1 MKRLLVLVPFLFA
14 ACAADTDQED
24 VGFEQQEGVSL
35 NGVSLNGVSLN
46 GVSLNG
52 VSLNGV
58 SLNGVSLNGVSLNG
72 VSLNGTVLGGSVNG
86 GSFKSGSQ
94 LVGSSWT
101 GVLSNGT
108 TLAMKMNSVTTGNG
122 ANTDVYMYGISY
134 LSSGVWT
141 LMCGKD
147 ANSVP
152 ILAIPVKGTFNYAS
166 GVVGGGSFTND
177 ATKFTFGCR
186 GTAIAKCVEMGYKPW
201 KAAAT
206 ATGNLTNHHVAC
218 TRLLRADYCGDGT
231 PYTVNGT
238 QVNIYDSLGIQ
249 ADTMGWAFEGE
260 WTPTGARCVS
270 PGTPTRV
277 QRTLQKSPACLSA
290 KLSYTCGQL
299 SDFSAGALIMS
310 ETL

>member
-14 ACAADTDQED
+14 ACAADPDQEE
-24 VGFEQQEGVSL
+24 VGFVQQE
-35 NGVSLNGVSLN
+35 GVSLNGVSLN

-72 VSLNGTVLGGSVNG
+72 VSLNGTVLGGTSG
-86 GSFKSGSQ
+86 GTFKSGSQ
-94 LVGSSWT
+94 LVGSTWS

-108 TLAMKMNSVTTGNG
+108 TLSMRMNSATTGTG

-141 LMCGKD
+141 LLCGKD

-152 ILAIPVKGTFNYAS
+152 ILAIPVKGTFNYAT
-166 GVVGGGSFTND
+166 GVTGGGSFTND

-201 KAAAT
+201 KSAAT

-238 QVNIYDSLGIQ
+238 QVNIYDSLGIE
-249 ADTMGWAFEGE
+249 ADTMGWAFEAE
-260 WTPTGARCVS
+260 WTPTGARCVA

-277 QRTLQKSPACLSA
+277 QNVLQKSPPCLSA
-290 KLSYTCGQL
+290 KIAQTCGQL
-299 SDFSAGALIMS
+299 SDFNAGALIMS
-310 ETL
+310 EIL

>member
-1 MKRLLVLVPFLFA
+1 VLVPFLFA
-14 ACAADTDQED
+14 ACAADPDQEE
-24 VGFEQQEGVSL
+24 VGFVQQEGVSL

-72 VSLNGTVLGGSVNG
+72 VSLNGSVLGGTMG
-86 GSFKSGSQ
+86 GGGFKSGSQ

-108 TLAMKMNSVTTGNG
+108 TLSMRMDSVTAGTG

-134 LSSGVWT
+134 QSAGVWT
-141 LMCGKD
+141 LLCGKD

-152 ILAIPVKGTFNYAS
+152 ILAIPITGTFNYAV
-166 GVVGGGSFTND
+166 GVTGGGSFTND

-201 KAAAT
+201 KSAAT

-218 TRLLRADYCGDGT
+218 TRLLRADFCGNGT
-231 PYTVNGT
+231 TYTVNGT

-249 ADTMGWAFEGE
+249 ADTMGWAFEAE
-260 WTPTGARCVS
+260 WTPNGHRCAAKGVKY
-270 PGTPTRV
+270 RV
-277 QRTLQKSPACLSA
+277 KVKSGKDAPCIQETD
-290 KLSYTCGQL
+290 TCGQL
-299 SDFSAGALIMS
+299 ADFNAGALIMS
-310 ETL
+310 ETLQ